1 MYKKSGSK
9 PWPDSQISL
18 KEHLPKA
25 QTYRVDSCG
34 REKLALRFDI
44 IMSPCLDIEKKS
56 VWLNMKE

>member
-34 REKLALRFDI
+34 REN
-44 IMSPCLDIEKKS
+44 SH
-56 VWLNMKE
+56 